1 MNFSTLLENTHSK
14 ATTTLIVD
22 EIEAN
27 PSKLDELMQLM
38 LGKDLLLAQRAAWP
52 FSFVAEKNPLLF
64 KRYIPQLIQ
73 KLENKDD
80 HPAIKRNILRAFQY
94 FNFSA
99 KHEGKLLNISFN
111 LLNDF
116 EQPIAIKAFAMTVIY
131 NLSEKYPEIKNELKL
146 SIENLLPH
154 GSAGI
159 KSRGNKILKQL
170 NK

>member
-27 PSKLDELMQLM
+27 PSRLDELMQLL
-38 LGKDLLLAQRAAWP
+38 LGNDSLLAQRAAWP
-52 FSFVAEKNPLLF
+52 FSFIAEKNPELV
-64 KRYIPQLIQ
+64 KKYIPKLID
-73 KLENKDD
+73 KLEVKND
-80 HPAIKRNILRAFQY
+80 HPAIKRNILRAFQH
-94 FNFSA
+94 FNFSS
-99 KHEGKLLNISFN
+99 KHEGKLLSISFN

-116 EQPIAIKAFAMTVIY
+116 EQPIAIKAFAMTVVY
-131 NLSEKYPEIKNELKL
+131 NLSKKYPEIKNELKI
-146 SIENLLPH
+146 SIENLIPN

-170 NK
+170 K